1 MEQFFR
7 NLWTAIRYSEWFNQL
22 PEWLREPPGLY
33 IAAAALVTIVV
44 WMLVALARRLVSGSA
59 GRLTSAQER
68 TLKKEHRRNL
78 RREIRQLR
86 RDGDLQGVGQRYE
99 ALGDTNA
106 ALDAYRHG
114 GCHAEAADLLLREGK
129 RERAREA
136 AAEGQVWSVYA
147 EICKQDGDLVEAA
160 VAYQRDGQYY
170 AAARSYEEAGK
181 RFEAARCYSAAG
193 MEYNAAQ
200 LLMDGEGR
208 RTAEAL
214 EAAIRS
220 SLEQVRGTS
229 MSVDMV
235 AAVRRAAQ
243 LWLAEDQAERAYRLA
258 VDSEQWEVAAPIAR
272 DYLEPEPAMADVCV
286 RAGAYLAA
294 AEICKKLGDTRQEAL
309 YRAEHFQ
316 SHDSASEAAHWFET
330 AEEWSQAADEWA
342 ACGEPRRAAEL
353 YEKAKQYHLAAKMYG
368 EAGDETKCRD
378 MEAAALARD
387 PGDESGEPTTPQMA
401 PMAPRLPQPEEL
413 PAPSDRYAIEKEIGR
428 GGMGVVYLAR
438 DLLLKR
444 PVAYKVLPAEL
455 SGSEGESKSLL
466 AEARAAAQLS
476 HPNIVQVYDAGYL
489 GDSGFFVV
497 MELIEGEPFSKLLKK
512 RRLSVSGV
520 IYVGRQ
526 ICAAL
531 AHAHQRRIIHRDIKP
546 SNLMWTPDRQ
556 VKLTDFGLAR
566 VIEDSL
572 GKVLTRPAGTPY
584 YMSPEQI
591 RGDPVDERTDLYS
604 LGCVLFELLCNRT
617 PFLGGSS
624 SIFHH
629 LNTQPADP
637 RTSRREIPEPLAAI
651 ILRCLE
657 KDVDKRPR
665 SAEELGKALAELA

>member
-1 MEQFFR
+1 METFFR
-7 NLWTAIRYSEWFNQL
+7 NLWNSIRYSEWFNQL

-33 IAAAALVTIVV
+33 VAFAAMVTIVV
-44 WMLVALARRLVSGSA
+44 WMLVVLVRRLLRSSG
-59 GRLTSAQER
+59 RFTSAQER
-68 TLKKEHRRNL
+68 ALKKQYRGNL

-86 RDGDLQGVGQRYE
+86 RNGDLLAVGQRYE

-106 ALDAYRHG
+106 ALDAYRRG
-114 GCHAEAADLLLREGK
+114 GCHAETADLLLRQGK

-136 AAEGQVWSVYA
+136 AAEGQVWALYA
-147 EICKQDGDLVEAA
+147 EICKQDGDHAEAA
-160 VAYQRDGQYY
+160 AAYQRDGQYY
-170 AAARSYEEAGK
+170 AAARSFEEAGK

-220 SLEQVRGTS
+220 SLDQARGTS

-235 AAVRRAAQ
+235 AAVRRCAQ

-258 VDSEQWEVAAPIAR
+258 TDSEQWEVAAPIAR
-272 DYLEPEPAMADVCV
+272 DYLEPEPAMTDVCI

-309 YRAEHFQ
+309 HRAEHFQ
-316 SHDSASEAAHWFET
+316 SHDNAAEAAHWFET
-330 AEEWSQAADEWA
+330 AEEWSQAAEQRA
-342 ACGEPRRAAEL
+342 ACDEPRRAAEL
-353 YEKAKQYHLAAKMYG
+353 YEKAENYYLAAKMYAD
-368 EAGDETKCRD
+368 AGDEAKSRE

-387 PGDESGEPTTPQMA
+387 PELESGEATAAQMPVHHPAPQ
-401 PMAPRLPQPEEL
+401 EL
-413 PAPSDRYAIEKEIGR
+413 PAPSDRYAIEEEIGR
-428 GGMGVVYLAR
+428 GGMGIVYRAR
-438 DLLLKR
+438 DILLKR
-444 PVAYKVLPAEL
+444 AVAYKVLPAEL
-455 SGSEGESKSLL
+455 SGAEGESKNLL
-466 AEARAAAQLS
+466 AEARAAARLS
-476 HPNIVQVYDAGYL
+476 HPNIVQIYDAGFL
-489 GDSGFFVV
+489 GDDGFFVV
-497 MELIEGEPFSKLLKK
+497 MELIAGEPFSKLLKQ
-512 RRLSVSGV
+512 RRLSVNGV
-520 IYVGRQ
+520 IYVARQ

-531 AHAHQRRIIHRDIKP
+531 AHAHQRRIIHRDLKP
-546 SNLMWTPDRQ
+546 SNLMWTPEKQ
-556 VKLTDFGLAR
+556 IKLTDFGLAR

-572 GKVLTRPAGTPY
+572 GKVLTRAAGTPY

-604 LGCVLFELLCNRT
+604 FGCVLFEMLCNRT
-617 PFLGGSS
+617 PFSGGSS

-629 LNTQPADP
+629 LNTQPTDP
-637 RTSRREIPEPLAAI
+637 RASRREIPEPLAAI
-651 ILRCLE
+651 ILQCLE
-657 KDVDKRPR
+657 KDVDKRPS